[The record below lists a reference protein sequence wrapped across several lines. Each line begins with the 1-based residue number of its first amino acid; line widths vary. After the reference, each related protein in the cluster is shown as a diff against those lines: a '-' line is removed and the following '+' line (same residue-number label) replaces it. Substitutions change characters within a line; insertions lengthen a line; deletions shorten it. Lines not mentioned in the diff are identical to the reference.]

1 MSYPVDVEIYLAK
14 MSEALNDDLAHQ
26 HVFEDY
32 GIEDFKMFDE
42 LVMNEVTL
50 MCLDNYNLTGDVE
63 LSEDQFV
70 RAMEIAIAQYY
81 IDSLVDEGKIE
92 AVMDF
97 DTFEVKYKMV
107 DSCEN

>member
-32 GIEDFKMFDE
+32 GIEDFEMFDG

-70 RAMEIAIAQYY
+70 RAMEKLKLLWILILLKLNIKCPAHA
-81 IDSLVDEGKIE
+81 KI
-92 AVMDF
+92 
-97 DTFEVKYKMV
+97 KYSSFSRCSFCFV
-107 DSCEN
+107 

>member
-14 MSEALNDDLAHQ
+14 MRDALNDDLAHQ
-26 HVFEDY
+26 HAFEDY
-32 GIEDFKMFDE
+32 GIEDFEMFDE

-50 MCLDNYNLTGDVE
+50 ICLDNYNLSGDTE

-81 IDSLVDEGKIE
+81 IDSLIDEGKIE
-92 AVMDF
+92 PVMDF
-97 DTFEVKYKMV
+97 ETFEVKYKIV
-107 DSCEN
+107 DPCEN

>member
-14 MSEALNDDLAHQ
+14 MREALNDDLAHR

-32 GIEDFKMFDE
+32 GIEDFEMFDE

-50 MCLDNYNLTGDVE
+50 MSLDNYNLSGDVE
-63 LSEDQFV
+63 VSEDQFV

-92 AVMDF
+92 PVIDF
-97 DTFEVKYKMV
+97 DTFEVKYKIV
-107 DSCEN
+107 NSCEN